1 MKGVS
6 VIIASALIIV
16 ISVTAAFLAL
26 QYGTPALDRTK
37 EIILMQEAKETLVI
51 IDNAVTSVIEEGQG
65 STRNLRVTVS
75 NGYYLIDT
83 ENEEVV
89 FTMDTFAQIVG
100 ENVSKIENGINVT
113 GRPGKVYLYLSLAF
127 NVTGG
132 GEFGRGNYNMIIR
145 NEGYDS
151 INQKQMISISI

>member
-113 GRPGKVYLYLSLAF
+113 GRPGKVYLYLPFSF
-127 NVTGG
+127 NITGG
-132 GEFGRGNYNMIIR
+132 GEFGRGSYNMIIR
-145 NEGYDS
+145 NEGYE
-151 INQKQMISISI
+151 NQKQIVSISI